1 MSICKYCNKSAGLFS
16 SAHKECEEKH
26 TAGVENLRKLLGDYF
41 HGVVQGA
48 TIQREVSQLRKESFL
63 NADDI
68 SSEFT
73 KTLDCYTTAIHR
85 PFSPQMPQ
93 VVTSLVSAVG
103 ESYSLLDRNGAIT
116 RFAQK
121 IIKGHIAEYFT
132 GKQPIAATQTAI
144 NGVTRLLPIPNNVV
158 GDACYYMLEKAATN
172 FLKDGLLTPQEEHL
186 VNEYTATFSI
196 QPASLPA
203 KYQSG
208 DIAKITQAGILSS
221 LQQGGLPPQTMVY
234 PIMLG
239 KGESVLW
246 VYDDVKCFEE
256 KVQREYHSNRGGLS
270 IKIMKGVY
278 YRPSTGRTRPVEH
291 SYLNL
296 EGTGS
301 LYVTNK
307 HLIFNSQTKGVK
319 IPYTKIIGVTPY
331 SDGIELNRDGNA
343 KRLILQGFDSWFIMN
358 AMSVVAN
365 I

>member
-1 MSICKYCNKSAGLFS
+1 MSTCKYCNQSAGLFS

-26 TAGVENLRKLLGDYF
+26 TAGVEKLRKLLGEYF
-41 HGVVQGA
+41 LGVAQGA
-48 TIQREVSQLRKESFL
+48 TIQREVSQLRKENFL

-68 SSEFT
+68 ASEFT
-73 KTLDCYTTAIHR
+73 KALDGYTAAIHR

-93 VVTSLVSAVG
+93 VVTSLVSALG
-103 ESYSLLDRNGAIT
+103 EPYSLLDHKGAIT

-121 IIKGHIAEYFT
+121 LIKGHIAEYFT
-132 GKQPIAATQTAI
+132 GKQSIAATQTAI
-144 NGVTRLLPIPNNVV
+144 NGVTRALPIANDAV

-172 FLKDGLLTPQEEHL
+172 FLKDGLLSPQEERL
-186 VNEYTATFSI
+186 VNEYTTSFGI

-208 DIAKITQAGILSS
+208 DIAKITQAGILSG
-221 LQQGGLPPQTMVY
+221 LQQGQLPPQTMGY

-246 VYDDVKCFEE
+246 VYNDVKCFEE
-256 KVQREYHSNRGGLS
+256 KVQKEYIGNRGGIS
-270 IKIMKGVY
+270 VRVCKGVY
-278 YRPSTGRTRPVEH
+278 YRPSTSRVRPVEH
-291 SYLNL
+291 NYMNL

-307 HLIFNSQTKGVK
+307 HLIFNSPTKGVK

-343 KRLILQGFDSWFIMN
+343 KRMILQGFDSWFVMN
-358 AMSVVAN
+358 LLSVVAN
-365 I
+365 S